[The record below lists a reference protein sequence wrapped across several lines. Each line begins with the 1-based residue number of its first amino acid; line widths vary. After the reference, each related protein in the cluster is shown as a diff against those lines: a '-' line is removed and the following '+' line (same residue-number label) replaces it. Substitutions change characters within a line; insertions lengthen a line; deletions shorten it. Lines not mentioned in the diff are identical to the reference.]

1 LFIFPFVNEQEEINK
16 LREEMLSLHKQMKEQ
31 QQHLELMYKRLMELN
46 KGNISYT
53 QNNPLFEKKPFSAEN
68 FIGLRLIHLVGII
81 VLVIG
86 LSIGVKY
93 AIDRDFIS
101 EAARIML
108 AYAAGATLLFL
119 SVRLR
124 KNYEGFSAILFSGA
138 MASLYFTTYA
148 AFVYYK
154 MIPSAVAFIL
164 MVILTV
170 YTVLKA
176 IDYNKQEIA
185 LLGLTGAYGIPFLIS
200 QNAERADLFF
210 LYITII
216 NCGVVYLSM
225 RKQWKLLSRITQTI
239 TWILFIGWAS
249 VRYVPEQKTTA
260 VIFLFIF
267 FILFSIAILGRKI
280 IYREKLLQQD
290 AHQYLINNVAFYIA
304 AILIFAHAMENQ
316 QLAAVS
322 GFTGLFVG
330 AQVMALSS
338 FMDEEKN
345 LKNILIS
352 LALLL
357 IMFFVAFQWK
367 GITVTLLWL
376 LMAVIVFASG
386 VFYRSIALRMAGISV
401 IGLTL
406 LKLILFDSMSFGP
419 VQKVI
424 AYLIVGVL
432 LLVVSFYYQKFKEKL
447 FND

>member
-1 LFIFPFVNEQEEINK
+1 MNEQEEIK
-16 LREEMLSLHKQMKEQ
+16 QLQEEMLSLHKEMKVQ
-31 QQHLELMYKRLMELN
+31 QQQLELMYKRLIELN
-46 KGNISYT
+46 KGNAAFK
-53 QNNPLFEKKPFSAEN
+53 NHDPLVPKKPFSAEN

-101 EAARIML
+101 EAARIFL
-108 AYAAGATLLFL
+108 AYGAGATLLIL

-124 KNYEGFSAILFSGA
+124 KNYEAFSAILFSGA

-148 AFVYYK
+148 AFVYYN
-154 MIPSAVAFIL
+154 MIPSAVAFII
-164 MVILTV
+164 MVLLTF
-170 YTVLKA
+170 YTVIKA
-176 IDYNKQEIA
+176 ISYNKQEIA

-200 QNAERADLFF
+200 QNADRADLFF

-249 VRYVPEQKTTA
+249 VRYQPDQKTIG

-267 FILFSIAILGRKI
+267 FILFSISILGRKI
-280 IYREKLLQQD
+280 LYKEKLLQQD

-304 AILIFAHAMENQ
+304 AILIFAHDMANQ

-322 GFTGLFVG
+322 GFTGFFVG
-330 AQVMALSS
+330 AQVLALSY

-376 LMAVIVFASG
+376 FMAVIVFASG
-386 VFYRSIALRMAGISV
+386 IFYKSIALRMAGMSV

-406 LKLILFDSMSFGP
+406 LKLILFDSMSFGTI
-419 VQKVI
+419 QKVI

>member
-1 LFIFPFVNEQEEINK
+1 VNEQEEINK

>member
-1 LFIFPFVNEQEEINK
+1 VKDQEDIKK
-16 LREEMLSLHKQMKEQ
+16 LKDEMLSLHTQMKEQ
-31 QQHLELMYKRLMELN
+31 QQQLELMYKRLMELN
-46 KGNISYT
+46 KENFNYKT
-53 QNNPLFEKKPFSAEN
+53 NVPLGSKKPFSAEN

-108 AYAAGATLLFL
+108 AYGAGAILLFL
-119 SVRLR
+119 SIRLR

-164 MVILTV
+164 MVLLTV
-170 YTVLKA
+170 YTVFKA
-176 IDYNKQEIA
+176 INYNKQEIA

-200 QNAERADLFF
+200 QNSERADLLF

-216 NCGVVYLSM
+216 NCGIVYLSM
-225 RKQWKLLSRITQTI
+225 RKQWKLLSRITQTVS
-239 TWILFIGWAS
+239 WVLFIGWAS
-249 VRYVPEQKTTA
+249 VRYVPEQMTTG
-260 VIFLFIF
+260 IIYLFIF
-267 FILFSIAILGRKI
+267 FILFTISILGRKI
-280 IYREKLLQQD
+280 IYKEKVLQQD

-304 AILIFAHAMENQ
+304 AILIFAHDMANQ
-316 QLAAVS
+316 QLASVS
-322 GFTGLFVG
+322 GFTGLFIG
-330 AQVMALSS
+330 AQVMALSY

-352 LALLL
+352 LSLLL

-386 VFYRSIALRMAGISV
+386 VFYRSNALRMAGISV

-406 LKLILFDSMSFGP
+406 IKLILFDSMSFGP

>member
-1 LFIFPFVNEQEEINK
+1 
-16 LREEMLSLHKQMKEQ
+16 
-31 QQHLELMYKRLMELN
+31 
-46 KGNISYT
+46 
-53 QNNPLFEKKPFSAEN
+53 
-68 FIGLRLIHLVGII
+68 
-81 VLVIG
+81 
-86 LSIGVKY
+86 
-93 AIDRDFIS
+93 
-101 EAARIML
+101 
-108 AYAAGATLLFL
+108 LL
-119 SVRLR
+119 
-124 KNYEGFSAILFSGA
+124 Y
-138 MASLYFTTYA
+138 
-148 AFVYYK
+148 
-154 MIPSAVAFIL
+154 
-164 MVILTV
+164 
-170 YTVLKA
+170 
-176 IDYNKQEIA
+176 
-185 LLGLTGAYGIPFLIS
+185 LGLTGAYGIPFLIS
-200 QNAERADLFF
+200 QNSERADLLF

-225 RKQWKLLSRITQTI
+225 RKQWKLLSRITQTV
-239 TWILFIGWAS
+239 TWVLFIGWAS
-249 VRYVPEQKTTA
+249 VRYVPEQKATG
-260 VIFLFIF
+260 IIYLFIF
-267 FILFSIAILGRKI
+267 FILFTISILGRKLL
-280 IYREKLLQQD
+280 YKESLLQQD

-304 AILIFAHAMENQ
+304 AILIFAHDMANQ

-330 AQVMALSS
+330 AQVMALSF

-352 LALLL
+352 LSLLL

-386 VFYRSIALRMAGISV
+386 VFYRSNALRMAGISV

-406 LKLILFDSMSFGP
+406 IKLILFDSMSFGP

>member
-1 LFIFPFVNEQEEINK
+1 VNEQEEINK

-46 KGNISYT
+46 KGNTSYT
-53 QNNPLFEKKPFSAEN
+53 QNDPLVEKKPFSAEN

-101 EAARIML
+101 EAARILL
-108 AYAAGATLLFL
+108 AYAAGGILLFL

-154 MIPSAVAFIL
+154 MISSAVAFIL

-239 TWILFIGWAS
+239 TWVLFIGWAS
-249 VRYVPEQKTTA
+249 VRYIPEQKTTG

-267 FILFSIAILGRKI
+267 FILFSIAILGRKLL
-280 IYREKLLQQD
+280 YKEKLLQQD

-304 AILIFAHAMENQ
+304 AILIFAHDMTNP

-330 AQVMALSS
+330 AQVLALNY
-338 FMDEEKN
+338 FKDEEKN

-357 IMFFVAFQWK
+357 VMFFVAFQWK

-386 VFYRSIALRMAGISV
+386 VFYKSIALRMAGISV

-406 LKLILFDSMSFGP
+406 IKLILFDSMSFGP